1 MPARRLPA
9 ARSVEPASELF
20 LRVDCGMIVLWGGC
34 MARERKS
41 ARELAKMIA
50 ERMKIEPSL
59 VSIHR
64 DPVYGWAVKVFI
76 GPALFGDQPLAERIA
91 AELRERY
98 DLTV

>member
-1 MPARRLPA
+1 
-9 ARSVEPASELF
+9 
-20 LRVDCGMIVLWGGC
+20 

-59 VSIHR
+59 VSIR
-64 DPVYGWAVKVFI
+64 KDPVYGWAVKVFI
-76 GPALFGDQPLAERIA
+76 GSGVFGDQHLAEQIA

>member
-1 MPARRLPA
+1 
-9 ARSVEPASELF
+9 
-20 LRVDCGMIVLWGGC
+20 

-59 VSIHR
+59 VSVR
-64 DPVYGWAVKVFI
+64 NDPVYGWAVKVFI
-76 GPALFGDQPLAERIA
+76 GPALFGDQPLAEQIA

>member
-1 MPARRLPA
+1 
-9 ARSVEPASELF
+9 
-20 LRVDCGMIVLWGGC
+20 MIALWGAG
-34 MARERKS
+34 MARERKT

-59 VSIHR
+59 VSVR
-64 DPVYGWAVKVFI
+64 KDPVYGWAVKVFT
-76 GPALFGDQPLAERIA
+76 GPAGLFGDQHLAEQIA

>member
-1 MPARRLPA
+1 
-9 ARSVEPASELF
+9 
-20 LRVDCGMIVLWGGC
+20 MIALWGGG
-34 MARERKS
+34 MAREKKS

-59 VSIHR
+59 VSVYK
-64 DPVYGWAVKVFI
+64 DPVYAWAVKVFT
-76 GPALFGDQPLAERIA
+76 GPRLFGDQHLAGQIA

>member
-1 MPARRLPA
+1 
-9 ARSVEPASELF
+9 
-20 LRVDCGMIVLWGGC
+20 MIALWGGG

-50 ERMKIEPSL
+50 ERMKIEPSF
-59 VSIHR
+59 VSVRR

-76 GPALFGDQPLAERIA
+76 GPGVFGDQPLAEQIA

>member
-1 MPARRLPA
+1 
-9 ARSVEPASELF
+9 
-20 LRVDCGMIVLWGGC
+20 

-59 VSIHR
+59 VSVHKN
-64 DPVYGWAVKVFI
+64 PVYGWAVEVFT
-76 GPALFGDQPLAERIA
+76 GPARLFGDQHLAEQIA

>member
-1 MPARRLPA
+1 
-9 ARSVEPASELF
+9 
-20 LRVDCGMIVLWGGC
+20 MIALWGGG
-34 MARERKS
+34 MAREGKS

-59 VSIHR
+59 VSVLK
-64 DPVYGWAVKVFI
+64 DPVYGWAVNVFT
-76 GPALFGDQPLAERIA
+76 GPARFGDQHLAEQIA

>member
-1 MPARRLPA
+1 
-9 ARSVEPASELF
+9 
-20 LRVDCGMIVLWGGC
+20 MIALWGGG

-59 VSIHR
+59 VSVR
-64 DPVYGWAVKVFI
+64 NEPYGWAVKVFT
-76 GPALFGDQPLAERIA
+76 GPGVFGDQHLAEQIA

>member
-1 MPARRLPA
+1 
-9 ARSVEPASELF
+9 
-20 LRVDCGMIVLWGGC
+20 

-59 VSIHR
+59 VSVR
-64 DPVYGWAVKVFI
+64 NDPVYGWAVEVFT
-76 GPALFGDQPLAERIA
+76 GPGVFGDQHLAEQIS

>member
-1 MPARRLPA
+1 
-9 ARSVEPASELF
+9 
-20 LRVDCGMIVLWGGC
+20 

-59 VSIHR
+59 VSVR
-64 DPVYGWAVKVFI
+64 NDPVYGWAVKVLI
-76 GPALFGDQPLAERIA
+76 GPALFGDQPLAEQIA

>member
-1 MPARRLPA
+1 
-9 ARSVEPASELF
+9 
-20 LRVDCGMIVLWGGC
+20 

-59 VSIHR
+59 VSVR
-64 DPVYGWAVKVFI
+64 NDPVYGWAVKVFT
-76 GPALFGDQPLAERIA
+76 GPRFFGDQHLDEQIA

-98 DLTV
+98 DLTVR

>member
-1 MPARRLPA
+1 MVA
-9 ARSVEPASELF
+9 
-20 LRVDCGMIVLWGGC
+20 LWGGG

-59 VSIHR
+59 VSVR
-64 DPVYGWAVKVFI
+64 NDPVYGWAVKVFT
-76 GPALFGDQPLAERIA
+76 GPDVFGDQHLAEQIA

>member
-1 MPARRLPA
+1 
-9 ARSVEPASELF
+9 
-20 LRVDCGMIVLWGGC
+20 MIALWGGG

-59 VSIHR
+59 VSVR
-64 DPVYGWAVKVFI
+64 NDPVYGWAVKVFT
-76 GPALFGDQPLAERIA
+76 GPGVFGDQHLAEQIT

>member
-1 MPARRLPA
+1 
-9 ARSVEPASELF
+9 
-20 LRVDCGMIVLWGGC
+20 MIALWGGG

-59 VSIHR
+59 VSVHR
-64 DPVYGWAVKVFI
+64 DTVYGWAVKVFT
-76 GPALFGDQPLAERIA
+76 GPGVFGDQPLAEQIA

-98 DLTV
+98 DLTA